1 MNEKSRFP
9 GELLDAFKSEGDMV
23 DVLAGRSTKPKTEP
37 LCSCGR
43 ERGRFVEFD
52 PSLGVGG
59 KRCGLCK
66 RPIRV
71 LRSVLEGEAWTE
83 DRLRKFEEA

>member
-1 MNEKSRFP
+1 MD
-9 GELLDAFKSEGDMV
+9 GFKSDGDMV
-23 DVLAGRSTKPKTEP
+23 DVLAGRPTKKPEP
-37 LCSCGR
+37 LCRCGR

-52 PSLGVGG
+52 PRLGVEG

-83 DRLRKFEEA
+83 DRLRHFEKAASAFSAEG